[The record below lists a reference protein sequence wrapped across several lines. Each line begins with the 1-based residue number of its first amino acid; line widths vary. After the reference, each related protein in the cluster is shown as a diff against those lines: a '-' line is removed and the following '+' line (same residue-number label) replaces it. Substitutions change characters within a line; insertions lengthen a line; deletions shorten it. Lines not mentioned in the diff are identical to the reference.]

1 MNTISLPRK
10 PQHPSRHHQA
20 AFTIVE
26 LLIVIVVIAILAA
39 ISVVAFVNISQRAN
53 DSAIASNEAQ
63 AKKKL
68 EVYKVDH
75 GSYPPDQATFDSIT
89 GQKPTDKF
97 YTTYTSTAPHDS
109 YALSTEGSTVASAL
123 APPTDC
129 PSGFIP
135 VPGNASLGT
144 NGFCVMKYEA
154 KNAGGNVP
162 VSQASGT
169 PWTSISQTN
178 AIAYSPNVAG
188 CTGCHLITNA
198 EWMTIATDIAGVS
211 SNWSGGQIGNGYI
224 YNGHNQEPPY
234 AAVASSG
241 DDSDGYYLMSN
252 ITPSPNGNNR
262 RTLKLSNNEV
272 IWDFAGNAWEWNSD
286 TVAAG
291 QQPGVPSQSSGQY
304 KQWSDSSMNWKGLE
318 SAIKPSGSLS
328 SYSSTQGI
336 GQFFTNPSDSQERA
350 YLRSGGRKNGSQT
363 GIFTLTL
370 DQLPSSVNSHI
381 GFRVAR

>member
-68 EVYKVDH
+68 EVYKVDN

-89 GQKPTDKF
+89 GQKPTDKL

-109 YALSTEGSTVASAL
+109 YALSTEGYTIASAL

-135 VPGNASLGT
+135 IPGNASLGT

-162 VSQASGT
+162 VSQASVT
-169 PWTSISQTN
+169 PWVNISQTN
-178 AIAYSPNVAG
+178 AIAYSPNTAN
-188 CTGCHLITNA
+188 CTGCHLITEA
-198 EWMTIATDIAGVS
+198 EWMTIAANVLSVS
-211 SNWSGGQIGNGYI
+211 SNWSGGAVGSGFIYKGYSSNGSVSF
-224 YNGHNQEPPY
+224 Q
-234 AAVASSG
+234 ARAASS
-241 DDSDGYYLMSN
+241 DDNLGYSGTGSSHPSN
-252 ITPSPNGNNR
+252 QR
-262 RTLKLSNNEV
+262 RTLTLSNGEV
-272 IWDFAGNAWEWNSD
+272 IWDAAGNVQEWTNGSITGAQPGASGSAYREYTSIGNWGNLAEVSRPGIVGAGSWNS
-286 TVAAG
+286 
-291 QQPGVPSQSSGQY
+291 S
-304 KQWSDSSMNWKGLE
+304 
-318 SAIKPSGSLS
+318 
-328 SYSSTQGI
+328 QGI
-336 GQFFTNPSDSQERA
+336 GRLFSNGDISGVRGVSRGGYWYSGADAGILALNLGDSA
-350 YLRSGGRKNGSQT
+350 
-363 GIFTLTL
+363 
-370 DQLPSSVNSHI
+370 SVVHNSI